1 MFRMWF
7 NKVLLCIIISR
18 ELFDRNSDS
27 GFGKHIKN
35 EHHMWNYF
43 FYISYIKDKEVTEYT
58 GIESYIA
65 EKIKNFDNSWF
76 PINKALRF

>member
-7 NKVLLCIIISR
+7 NKVLLCILILR
-18 ELFDRNSDS
+18 ELFDHKSDS
-27 GFGKHIKN
+27 GFVKHIKN
-35 EHHMWNYF
+35 EHLMWNYF

-65 EKIKNFDNSWF
+65 EKIKIFDNSWF